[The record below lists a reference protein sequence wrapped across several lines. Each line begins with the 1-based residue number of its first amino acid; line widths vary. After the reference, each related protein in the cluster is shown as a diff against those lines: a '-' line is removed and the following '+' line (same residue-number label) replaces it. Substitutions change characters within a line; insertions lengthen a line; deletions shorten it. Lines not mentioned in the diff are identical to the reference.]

1 MGDNLLKRI
10 RFPSGSFIYSQ
21 GDIPAGVYFLE
32 SGKLCVKLGEKTLHK
47 YSGSVGEWSL
57 FHIPSSETVVAE
69 EESLLTFI
77 EVEEFLEKVKPS
89 VVVDIIE
96 SLQERLQ
103 AADEALKKIMTE
115 FSGSWR
121 KDEKRKRKEA
131 SFSFS
136 SPVFS
141 DYARMKHFLFEGNYD
156 EALEI
161 ASRYVQKDL
170 PEDLRSEF
178 MIWQCICEAS
188 KAPKRTNHLLM
199 RMKASLSLSMQLTS
213 RRYFE
218 FLTYG
223 GTLDPVLKVYAK
235 TGFHFPAGT
244 LVVEEGEESYQ
255 LFVVLQGYLEVFK
268 RGEEEE
274 GSEFF
279 LSFLRPGEFFGEAAI
294 TGHKRLASVRTITP
308 VDLIVLDSQQF
319 KKEISDH
326 PSFGLSIAKGEL
338 LRIQNVVQLMETF
351 ACEDRKKRIRAF
363 LKIFPDVIENARF
376 KVDELAEILHVELVT
391 LINTL
396 RSSGFLVGS
405 DGTIKPG

>member
-1 MGDNLLKRI
+1 MKKI
-10 RFPSGSFIYSQ
+10 RFPSGSFIYNQ
-21 GDIPAGVYFLE
+21 GDIPGGVYFLE
-32 SGKLCVKLGEKTLHK
+32 SGKLGVKLGEKILHK
-47 YSGSVGEWSL
+47 CSGSVGEWSL
-57 FHIPSSETVVAE
+57 FNIPSSETVVAE
-69 EESLLTFI
+69 EESLFTFI
-77 EVEEFLEKVKPS
+77 EVDEFLEKVKPS

-103 AADEALKKIMTE
+103 TADEALKKIMAE

-121 KDEKRKRKEA
+121 EDKKRKRREA
-131 SFSFS
+131 SFSLK

-188 KAPKRTNHLLM
+188 KAPKRTKHLLM
-199 RMKASLSLSMQLTS
+199 RMKASLPLSMQLTS

-235 TGFHFPAGT
+235 TGFHFPVGT

-268 RGEEEE
+268 RSEEEE
-274 GSEFF
+274 GSEIF

-308 VDLIVLDSQQF
+308 VDLIALDSQQF

-338 LRIQNVVQLMETF
+338 LRIQNVVQLMEIF

-391 LINTL
+391 LITTL